1 MTLSCCLYN
10 QIYCFYVLFDVRC
23 LKISTCA
30 QFSIFSQEY
39 SILLASWPTKGR
51 RVLFFT
57 SPCVFRSIHTYPYT
71 FFLSVPGALVAAE
84 GPEERS
90 SPRSAGQKCELDQT
104 RQIRTLS
111 SLSKFFSPF
120 LLFCF
125 AEGITFC
132 VHHKWAGV
140 PVMV

>member
-1 MTLSCCLYN
+1 M
-10 QIYCFYVLFDVRC
+10 RC
-23 LKISTCA
+23 LKIRTCA
-30 QFSIFSQEY
+30 QFSIFSLEE
-39 SILLASWPTKGR
+39 SILLPSWPTKGR

-57 SPCVFRSIHTYPYT
+57 SHCVFRSIHTYPYT
-71 FFLSVPGALVAAE
+71 FFPSVTGVLIASE
-84 GPEERS
+84 GPEKRI
-90 SPRSAGQKCELDQT
+90 SPRSVGQKCELDQT
-104 RQIRTLS
+104 SQIRTLS

-140 PVMV
+140 PVML